1 MHVRAFMHLCKICA
15 WKCPWYANDSKCIV
29 AYYDIWEVNS
39 ALIIFYFYFLYKSSS
54 TNILRIFHRKNERR
68 KVIDK
73 IREKRKMTL
82 QRWPKISMTKKRIL
96 EQWTRCFEWLS
107 SSHVFQIILCNN
119 LLKLDIWQEN
129 LIFGIVCYL
138 IWLPCADIDKLTF
151 W

>member
-1 MHVRAFMHLCKICA
+1 MTNNKLFLWLITWRIVRTSDLIKKARAHWIYMHVRAFMHLCKICA

-39 ALIIFYFYFLYKSSS
+39 ALIILYFYFLYKSSS
-54 TNILRIFHRKNERR
+54 TNILRIFYRKNERR

-82 QRWPKISMTKKRIL
+82 QRWLKWWQKRIL
-96 EQWTRCFEWLS
+96 EQWTRCSEWLS

-119 LLKLDIWQEN
+119 L
-129 LIFGIVCYL
+129 
-138 IWLPCADIDKLTF
+138 
-151 W
+151 